1 MRERGASCRG
11 GLNGWLAGTSGAL
24 PEALDL
30 RRLEEQQS
38 AAGAHIG
45 GPGFL

>member
-1 MRERGASCRG
+1 MNENERKRSVVPG
-11 GLNGWLAGTSGAL
+11 GLNGWLAGS
-24 PEALDL
+24 PK
-30 RRLEEQQS
+30 RWISEEQQS